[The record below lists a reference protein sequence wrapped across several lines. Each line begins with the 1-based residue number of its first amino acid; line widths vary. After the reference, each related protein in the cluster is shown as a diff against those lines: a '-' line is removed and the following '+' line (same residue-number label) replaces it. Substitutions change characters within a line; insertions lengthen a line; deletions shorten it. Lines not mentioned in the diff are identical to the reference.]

1 MQTTIKQTV
10 KQTAGCK
17 QLQWYW
23 LCAILFMYPAWA
35 QSADPIRVG
44 IVSIDNYQGL
54 AFTELFHNP
63 PADNP
68 ALRGL
73 KVVAAWPGG
82 SPDLEESFTN
92 VPRWKPLLQKQGV
105 QMEDTID
112 AVLAQVDAVM
122 LMTVDG
128 RPHLAQVR
136 PVLKAGK
143 PVYIGRPM
151 AASLEDVIEMFHL
164 ARRYKTPIFSS
175 SQHRFSP
182 GIAQMRSHPE
192 VGEVT
197 GCLVYGGCP
206 TEPHHPD
213 FFYHAIH
220 SFESLYTIMG
230 IGALSVTRARTAE
243 TELVTGVWRDGRI
256 GTYRGIRQGTVQY
269 SALVF
274 GSKGIAPAGQY
285 GYPAPVNGVVPK
297 SRYKGYEGV
306 ATEIARFYKSRR
318 PPVTATETIELF
330 AFMEAAHESGRR
342 GGAPVGIPEVIA
354 QAQGRVARRLG
365 VSQLDLP

>member
-1 MQTTIKQTV
+1 MQTVFKQTV
-10 KQTAGCK
+10 RQTVGGK
-17 QLQWYW
+17 RLRWYW
-23 LCAILFMYPAWA
+23 LWTILFACSAWV
-35 QSADPIRVG
+35 QSAEPIRVG
-44 IVSIDNYQGL
+44 IVSIDNYQAL
-54 AFTELFHNP
+54 AFTELFHHP

-82 SPDLEESFTN
+82 SPDLKESFTN
-92 VPRWKPLLQKQGV
+92 VPRWKPLLEKQGV
-105 QMEDTID
+105 RREETID

-128 RPHLAQVR
+128 RSHLAQVR
-136 PVLKAGK
+136 PVLKARK

-151 AASLEDVIEMFHL
+151 AASLEVVIEMFHL
-164 ARRYKTPIFSS
+164 ARRYKTPIFSC

-220 SFESLYTIMG
+220 SFESLYAIMG
-230 IGALSVTRARTAE
+230 MGALSVTRARTAE

-306 ATEIARFYKSRR
+306 ASEIARFYKSRR

-330 AFMEAAHESGRR
+330 AFMEAAHESGRQ
-342 GGAPVGIPEVIA
+342 GGAPVQIADVIA
-354 QAQGRVARRLG
+354 QAQTRVARRLG